1 MTRVDI
7 QICSGTI
14 TDPNGETFTVALT
27 NPVGASLAVPNIRLF
42 DLSYEAPQLV
52 SGATATASGNNFG
65 LIVPAYRAANL
76 YAVDESFEL
85 QASEVIENN
94 PSTLATTPN
103 AANMLIISHRSLMSA
118 ANQWADYRRSTTGGG
133 FTVQVV
139 DANDI
144 YDEYNYGAMSASS
157 IKEFLNHAYSTGTPP
172 SYVLIM
178 GDASYDPRNYEGH
191 PIQTN
196 MVPTKL
202 VDLVFDEA
210 PSDEA
215 LADFDGDG
223 LAEIPIG
230 RIPVIDAAT
239 AGVLLQRTQTQETA
253 AMQSF
258 SRGAVFVNDNPYGY
272 DFLGIN
278 QGLRNELPPDMPAS
292 FVSRGND
299 PTNSTQDPNSLPT
312 LISTLNSMGPY
323 IVNDAGHGASG
334 LWGSSNWFTNNNV
347 SQITNPNRSIYTML
361 TCLNGLFNK
370 PFVFDNTTRTEIE
383 VYSLAETFLKN
394 GGGGASV
401 SWASTTETTA
411 DIQQVMA
418 QRFYNQLNAGTMK
431 RIGDLIKDAKTQI
444 NGGSDV
450 RYSWVLLGDPAT
462 KIRQ

>member
-1 MTRVDI
+1 
-7 QICSGTI
+7 
-14 TDPNGETFTVALT
+14 
-27 NPVGASLAVPNIRLF
+27 
-42 DLSYEAPQLV
+42 
-52 SGATATASGNNFG
+52 
-65 LIVPAYRAANL
+65 
-76 YAVDESFEL
+76 
-85 QASEVIENN
+85 
-94 PSTLATTPN
+94 
-103 AANMLIISHRSLMSA
+103 
-118 ANQWADYRRSTTGGG
+118 
-133 FTVQVV
+133 
-139 DANDI
+139 
-144 YDEYNYGAMSASS
+144 
-157 IKEFLNHAYSTGTPP
+157 
-172 SYVLIM
+172 
-178 GDASYDPRNYEGH
+178 
-191 PIQTN
+191 
-196 MVPTKL
+196 
-202 VDLVFDEA
+202 
-210 PSDEA
+210 
-215 LADFDGDG
+215 
-223 LAEIPIG
+223 
-230 RIPVIDAAT
+230 
-239 AGVLLQRTQTQETA
+239 
-253 AMQSF
+253 MQSF

-323 IVNDAGHGASG
+323 IVNYAGHGASG

-370 PFVFDNTTRTEIE
+370 PFVFDNTTRTEVE

-418 QRFYNQLNAGTMK
+418 QRFYNQLNAGTK
-431 RIGDLIKDAKTQI
+431 TRIGDLIKDAKTQI